1 MIATIIFLAFVLLV
15 ALVKA
20 EVDKR
25 TIDKGI
31 DVNHAVGLFYACV
44 AIGMIGGT
52 IIDIHRELLEWRT
65 LLWMPMAWGLFT
77 MSFRFLLNRKRGLDW
92 RYISPSS
99 DYDWMWMRITG
110 AVVRPHNRWS
120 WKNYRAMVS
129 GSFWINYEEDDGEC
143 ARAVHRVGTIAY
155 IIEATVFA
163 AATFAYAW

>member
-31 DVNHAVGLFYACV
+31 DVNHAAGLFYACV

-65 LLWMPMAWGLFT
+65 LLWIPMAWALFT
-77 MSFRFLLNRKRGLDW
+77 MSFRFLLNWKRGLDW
-92 RYISPSS
+92 RYVSPSNW
-99 DYDWMWMRITG
+99 YDWQFIK
-110 AVVRPHNRWS
+110 A
-120 WKNYRAMVS
+120 VS
-129 GSFWINYEEDDGEC
+129 GYRNNEKAKAFTLERFPGGAARYEGWVSM
-143 ARAVHRVGTIAY
+143 AGTIAY

-163 AATFAYAW
+163 AATFAYAR